1 MSSRGIVVAALP
13 TAALLVVAGV
23 AFAVDRRT
31 ITVSMPLGTS
41 ILLAAALVG
50 VVTIVVAMWRAQVRR
65 GSSRAAQAA
74 LQSAAAEHRRFLDRL
89 DHELKNP
96 ITAIRAAVAVSDAA
110 TPQLA
115 AIDAQT
121 TRMARLVGDLRKLG
135 ELQTAPMERI
145 PVDPG
150 AIVTDVAA
158 TIRDT
163 HAREIRVTLPSA
175 PWPLPAVVGDPDLL
189 FTAVHNVVANAV
201 KYSDPGDAVEIR
213 GIERS
218 GRIVLEV
225 ADTGRG
231 IPAADVPSV
240 LQELARGSN
249 ARDRPGSGLG
259 LALVRT
265 IVDRHDGTV
274 SVDSHEGRGTRVSI
288 ELPVGTA

>member
-1 MSSRGIVVAALP
+1 MSGRRLVLAAAP
-13 TAALLVVAGV
+13 TLALLVAGV
-23 AFAVDRRT
+23 VLLVVDRRT
-31 ITVSMPLGTS
+31 ITVSAPLGS
-41 ILLAAALVG
+41 SLLIAAAVVAAVTTL
-50 VVTIVVAMWRAQVRR
+50 VVTWWAHVRR
-65 GSSRAAQAA
+65 ASSRAERGA

-96 ITAIRAAVAVSDAA
+96 ITAIRAAVAVSDDV

-115 AIDAQT
+115 AIDTQT

-135 ELQTAPMERI
+135 ELQTAEMERV

-158 TIRDT
+158 TIRDA
-163 HAREIRVTLPSA
+163 HGRDVRVTLPSA
-175 PWPLPAVVGDPDLL
+175 PWPLPAVMGDPDLL
-189 FTAVHNVVANAV
+189 FTALHNVVANAV
-201 KYSDPGDAVEIR
+201 KYSDPGDTVEIR

-218 GRIVLEV
+218 GRVTLEV

-231 IPAADVPSV
+231 IPAADAPTV

-265 IVDRHDGTV
+265 IVERHDGTV
-274 SVDSHEGRGTRVSI
+274 SVDSSEGRGTRVSI
-288 ELPVGTA
+288 DLPVGTG